1 MILHGPSLGIG
12 AGITAI
18 VIVAIFFGMSIFGQE
33 KELVLEEA
41 EIPNTT
47 SQEIGLSVFTEN
59 GSPYLGDPN
68 APITLVEFGD
78 YQCFFCNKFFHD
90 TEQKIL
96 ENYVDT
102 GKVKIIFKDLT
113 IIGPD
118 SITAA
123 HAAHCADDQGLFWE
137 YHDTLYNNWNGEN
150 NGWASS
156 ENLLRMAQ
164 DVGLN
169 IDEFTDCMQNEIHT
183 QIISASNA
191 DARTLGLTGTPG
203 FFVISP
209 NNQVTKIPGAQPF
222 DVFQKIFDSEL
233 EK

>member
-12 AGITAI
+12 AGIASV
-18 VIVAIFFGMSIFGQE
+18 VIVTVFFGMSIFVQE

-90 TEQKIL
+90 TEQKLL

-102 GKVKIIFKDLT
+102 GKVKIIFKDFT

-118 SITAA
+118 SKTAA

-137 YHDTLYNNWNGEN
+137 YHDMLYNNWTGEN

-169 IDEFTDCMQNEIHT
+169 IDEFTDCMRNEIHT